1 MKQHT
6 SRLLQLV
13 DRFYPVLFVLLT
25 LMTAFLCFRCL
36 GIKAIDSWDEARH
49 GISAYE
55 MLKNGNFLVNTYLGE
70 PDYWNVKPPLSF
82 WSIMAG
88 FTLFGYTAVGLR
100 FFSALAYLATTV
112 VTGLFARRY
121 GKLASILVM
130 VFLCANYFPFKAH
143 LVRAGDADSLYLL
156 FFTLAML
163 AMIKIREDGRML
175 YVCGLCFS
183 LAFLTKSFHAG
194 MIAAIGGLFLLLTG
208 ELKKMKPGRFLLF
221 LGSALLP
228 AALWAACRF
237 QYDGLTFFRNMYEAD
252 IAGRTAAGGLEGHG
266 FPFSFYWTSI
276 FWNFGYLYGWLTLI
290 VILGLVYLWIRP
302 FRGKDHPLSGT
313 DLTGL
318 LLWLLIPMLGFSAVS
333 TKLIWYVYPS
343 TVPLCLLAAIFLD
356 AFFRNEKLPG
366 WLFCLTLFFTAAGTG
381 YFVWNNYSDN
391 VRGARSNSLQT
402 FVMEQFDRNGLHT
415 GATVYLD
422 AYDPFLYAN
431 TTKWEQNMQLIGMM
445 EGDLTCQDG
454 GVEGFLAGSDDA
466 LLILSVPFLADYPE
480 LENCPILADNGQY
493 LLMSK

>member
-1 MKQHT
+1 MKSFYT
-6 SRLLQLV
+6 RLLRLI
-13 DRFYPVLFVLLT
+13 DRLYPVFFAFLA

-55 MLKNGNFLVNTYLGE
+55 MLKNGNFLVNTYLNE
-70 PDYWNVKPPLSF
+70 PDYWNVKPPVSF

-88 FTLFGYTAVGLR
+88 FTLFGYTSVGLR
-100 FFSALAYLATTV
+100 FFSALAYLITTV

-121 GKLASILVM
+121 GKLTSLLVM
-130 VFLCANYFPFKAH
+130 AFLCANYFPFKAH

-163 AMIKIREDGRML
+163 AMLKIRENGRML

-208 ELKKMKPGRFLLF
+208 ELRKMKPGRFLLF

-228 AALWAACRF
+228 AALWAVCRF
-237 QYDGLTFFRNMYEAD
+237 QHDGFTFFRNMYEAD

-276 FWNFGYLYGWLTLI
+276 FWNFDYIYGWLTLL
-290 VILGLVYLWIRP
+290 VIMGLICLWIRP
-302 FRGKDHPLSGT
+302 FRVKDFPLSNT

-318 LLWLLIPMLGFSAVS
+318 LLWFLVPFLGFSAVS
-333 TKLIWYVYPS
+333 TKLMWYVYPCACW
-343 TVPLCLLAAIFLD
+343 P
-356 AFFRNEKLPG
+356 
-366 WLFCLTLFFTAAGTG
+366 LFFWVPFSRTKNCPGLFSASVCAWPLSELDGLFGTITWTTSAVPETTTCRPLSWNSLTGTG
-381 YFVWNNYSDN
+381 FAPAQPFISMPMTP
-391 VRGARSNSLQT
+391 SSMQI
-402 FVMEQFDRNGLHT
+402 QPNGSR
-415 GATVYLD
+415 
-422 AYDPFLYAN
+422 
-431 TTKWEQNMQLIGMM
+431 
-445 EGDLTCQDG
+445 TCSSS
-454 GVEGFLAGSDDA
+454 A
-466 LLILSVPFLADYPE
+466 
-480 LENCPILADNGQY
+480 
-493 LLMSK
+493 